1 MAGCDW
7 RGCCGCWRCCLS
19 CWRCGSGSV
28 ASNGKHSWRDLQR
41 LNQVADPLKLPPGG
55 LVLTWPYRTAPGAT
69 RINGKPAQ
77 WKDGEL
83 RITALPARVVVTSP

>member
-1 MAGCDW
+1 MLAA
-7 RGCCGCWRCCLS
+7 
-19 CWRCGSGSV
+19 
-28 ASNGKHSWRDLQR
+28 ASNRRASASDRAGWLATLAGLLARS
-41 LNQVADPLKLPPGG
+41 PGG
-55 LVLTWPYRTAPGAT
+55 VVLTWPYKTAPGAS